1 MDLEVGA
8 IVEGVVTGLTKFG
21 AFVSLPD
28 NKSGMVHISEVSTEY
43 VNDIKDHLSKDQQVK
58 VKIISIGDDGKISL
72 SIRRASEASKP
83 KTQKSQRNNRQQNV
97 WQGQQ
102 TKNSGE
108 AMSFEDMMAKF
119 KQDSEEKMSAL
130 KKSSDSR
137 YSVSRRGN
145 SNKG

>member
-72 SIRRASEASKP
+72 SIRRAAEASKP

>member
-28 NKSGMVHISEVSTEY
+28 KKSGMVHISEVSTEY

-83 KTQKSQRNNRQQNV
+83 KTQKSQRSNRQQNV

-119 KQDSEEKMSAL
+119 KQDSEEKIQDL
-130 KKSSDSR
+130 KRNTEGKR
-137 YSVSRRGN
+137 NGGYRRAY
-145 SNKG
+145 

>member
-43 VNDIKDHLSKDQQVK
+43 INDIKDHLSKDQQVK

-72 SIRRASEASKP
+72 SIRRASEPSKP

>member
-1 MDLEVGA
+1 MSLEVGT
-8 IVEGVVTGLTKFG
+8 IVDGVVTGLTNFG

-43 VNDIKDHLSKDQQVK
+43 VKDIREHLTENQQVK
-58 VKIISIGDDGKISL
+58 VKILSIGEDGKISL
-72 SIRRASEASKP
+72 SIRRASEAPKP
-83 KTQKSQRNNRQQNV
+83 QTRKPQKSNRQQNV
-97 WQGQQ
+97 WQGQPD
-102 TKNSGE
+102 KKSGV

-137 YSVSRRGN
+137 YSISRRGN

>member
-8 IVEGVVTGLTKFG
+8 IVEGVVTGFTKFG

-43 VNDIKDHLSKDQQVK
+43 VNDINDHLSKDQQVK

>member
-43 VNDIKDHLSKDQQVK
+43 VNDINDHLSKDQQVK

-83 KTQKSQRNNRQQNV
+83 KTQKPQRNNRQQNV